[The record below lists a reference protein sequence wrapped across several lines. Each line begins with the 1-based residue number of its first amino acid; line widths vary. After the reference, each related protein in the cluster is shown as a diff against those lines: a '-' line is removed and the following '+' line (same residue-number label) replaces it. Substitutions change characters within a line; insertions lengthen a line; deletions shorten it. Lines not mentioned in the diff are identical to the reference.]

1 MVSLGS
7 VMGVKSM
14 KRSLLVT
21 MFVLASALASSSAT
35 FAQKP
40 VERAS
45 KVSKSATITAI
56 NKATRVVTVKD
67 DKGTVEDIR
76 CGPEV
81 LRFDELKVG
90 DVVTFAYYAATVY
103 EIAKPGSA
111 QAAASEQST
120 VRGQGTT
127 PSGAFTNQMKLTV
140 TVTAI
145 DPAGASVT
153 VKKPDGQTMVAEVRD
168 KKNIEGLK
176 VGDQVNIT
184 FTEALMITVE
194 PPKK

>member
-1 MVSLGS
+1 
-7 VMGVKSM
+7 M
-14 KRSLLVT
+14 KRALIAGLLTLGVVVPGAA
-21 MFVLASALASSSAT
+21 MAA
-35 FAQKP
+35 AQKP
-40 VERAS
+40 VETLE

-56 NKATRVVTVKD
+56 NKTTRVVTIKD
-67 DKGTVEDIR
+67 DKGNTENVK

-90 DVVTFAYYAATVY
+90 DVVTFAYQAATVY
-103 EIAKPGSA
+103 EIAKPG
-111 QAAASEQST
+111 QAPGATSEVAT
-120 VRGQGTT
+120 VRGQGVK
-127 PSGAFTNQMKLTV
+127 PSGAYTNQMKLTV

-153 VKKPDGQTMVAEVRD
+153 VKKPDGESMTAKVKD

-176 VGDQVNIT
+176 VGDQVSIT

>member
-1 MVSLGS
+1 
-7 VMGVKSM
+7 M
-14 KRSLLVT
+14 KRILLAAMV
-21 MFVLASALASSSAT
+21 VLGAAVASSAM
-35 FAQKP
+35 AQAPKP
-40 VERAS
+40 VEHAS

-56 NKATRVVTVKD
+56 NTATRVVTVKD
-67 DKGTVEDIR
+67 DKGNVESIK

-103 EIAKPGSA
+103 EIAKPGTA
-111 QAAASEQST
+111 PAASVDQST
-120 VRGQGTT
+120 VRGQGAK
-127 PSGAFTNQMKLTV
+127 PSGAYTNQEKLTV

-145 DPAGASVT
+145 DPAGTSVT
-153 VKKPDGQTMVAEVRD
+153 VKKPDGQTVVAQVKD

-176 VGDQVNIT
+176 VGDVVNIT
-184 FTEALMITVE
+184 FTEALMITVD